1 MGKIDRE
8 ADGENG
14 SRSDATENVEGEKKE
29 EIRDSEKFTYEEEL
43 GGKRYTAGKC
53 KGEERREGG

>member
-1 MGKIDRE
+1 MEKIDRE

-29 EIRDSEKFTYEEEL
+29 EIRDSEKLTNKEEL
-43 GGKRYTAGKC
+43 GEKR
-53 KGEERREGG
+53 